1 MKTIEELQDLINNL
15 NFDLN
20 DFEHKHKGKDI
31 ELEDLQ
37 KLNESLSLENPMTY
51 LIYIQ
56 MNKDKLT
63 RKELEM
69 YKLAYNLQAKL
80 DKKKMQMQYPQF
92 FEQ

>member
-20 DFEHKHKGKDI
+20 DFEHKYKDKDI

-56 MNKDKLT
+56 MNKDKLS

>member
-51 LIYIQ
+51 LIYI
-56 MNKDKLT
+56 
-63 RKELEM
+63 
-69 YKLAYNLQAKL
+69 
-80 DKKKMQMQYPQF
+80 
-92 FEQ
+92 